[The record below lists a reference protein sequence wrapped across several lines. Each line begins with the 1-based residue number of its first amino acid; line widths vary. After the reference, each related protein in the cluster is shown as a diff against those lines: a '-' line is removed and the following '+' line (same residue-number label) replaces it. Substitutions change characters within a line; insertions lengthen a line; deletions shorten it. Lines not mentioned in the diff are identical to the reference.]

1 MLPAA
6 RVHFRKQLS
15 QRQTPPLQF
24 RSFLRSFGFT
34 RLPTGSLSVVRRRS
48 TLSQLSL
55 YTLIRNCSIRII
67 YTLNVNI
74 ESACPYKPYSCQ
86 CEPSRP
92 LRCPRGARKAEENYI
107 NSVFLQSL
115 PEAKRRKVFGDRDP
129 CRDLKMVLISLY
141 ILSTRNN
148 ARFNTEK
155 TKSGQ
160 RHIFDEMH

>member
-1 MLPAA
+1 MEFFRNPASIT
-6 RVHFRKQLS
+6 RVDLDPAQWPVEESEKHSGVKIRLA
-15 QRQTPPLQF
+15 T
-24 RSFLRSFGFT
+24 RSASWNGTFQVMDPDMG
-34 RLPTGSLSVVRRRS
+34 
-48 TLSQLSL
+48 
-55 YTLIRNCSIRII
+55 
-67 YTLNVNI
+67 
-74 ESACPYKPYSCQ
+74 CQ